1 MQAYFHSRVGR
12 LCHSGAV
19 KGERHVSSKNN
30 RRLTKVS
37 FLSTL
42 PTSRRGLVPRRI
54 FLRKMRL
61 RCTAWSHL
69 PVRSVLDAPHRGAAP
84 LLPEKGLARLAYSLA
99 SALVYGSLSL
109 TTFFGHGQG
118 HRFLYFCR
126 AEALTGELRFCAAK
140 WEFFELPSNF
150 SGESPERS
158 ASNLPSP
165 AKSLVCSGCSLAS
178 AVATPPLH
186 YQLFSGKGGAFS
198 GSGPAGRALAGVAV
212 LVRPGEGFE

>member
-42 PTSRRGLVPRRI
+42 PSSVTLHPIRDHHPGGGRELFCPRWA
-54 FLRKMRL
+54 F
-61 RCTAWSHL
+61 A
-69 PVRSVLDAPHRGAAP
+69 
-84 LLPEKGLARLAYSLA
+84 
-99 SALVYGSLSL
+99 
-109 TTFFGHGQG
+109 
-118 HRFLYFCR
+118 
-126 AEALTGELRFCAAK
+126 GELRFCAAK
-140 WEFFELPSNF
+140 WEFFKLPSNF

-158 ASNLPSP
+158 AGDLPSP

-186 YQLFSGKGGAFS
+186 YQLFSGKGGVCLLGTAPQ
-198 GSGPAGRALAGVAV
+198 GEPWRGCAV
-212 LVRPGEGFE
+212 PVRPGEGFE